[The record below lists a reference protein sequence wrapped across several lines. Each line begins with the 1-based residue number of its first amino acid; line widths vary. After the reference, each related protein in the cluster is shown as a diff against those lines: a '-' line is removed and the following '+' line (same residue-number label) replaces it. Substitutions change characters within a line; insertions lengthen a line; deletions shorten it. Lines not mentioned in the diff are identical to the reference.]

1 MPAAYN
7 PTAKYDV
14 KIWDEEFRK
23 TPTRTLMARIY
34 QPQGP
39 GPFPTLLDL
48 HGGAWNEKDRT
59 AEERMDEALAR
70 SGMLVVAVDLRL
82 APVTPYP
89 GSIQDGNYAVRWL
102 KHKASQWKGDPTGVG
117 IFGSSTGGYVAEL
130 VAMKPRDPRYAALPL
145 AEAPNV
151 DASLSYVIA
160 RSPIS
165 DPVARFENAERKKR
179 ESMMQRTKNY
189 FVPWESIYEGNPQQI
204 LDRGENVTLPPIFI
218 MQGELDDNVIPPIQR
233 KFADAYRKAGGE
245 CQLEVFTGCDHMWVH
260 DPGPQTDRAQEMAKA
275 FVAKQ
280 LRALQ
285 QAA

>member
-1 MPAAYN
+1 MAAAYN
-7 PTAKYDV
+7 PAAQYEIKVWDV
-14 KIWDEEFRK
+14 EFRK

-48 HGGAWNEKDRT
+48 HGGAWNDKDRL
-59 AEERMDEALAR
+59 AGPRMDEALAR
-70 SGMLVVAVDLRL
+70 SGILVVAVDLRL
-82 APVTPYP
+82 APETPYP
-89 GSIQDGNYAVRWL
+89 GSVQDGNYAVRWL
-102 KHKASQWKGDPTGVG
+102 KHKAPEWNGDPTGIG

-130 VAMKPRDPRYAALPL
+130 VGMRPRDTRYNALPL
-145 AEAPNV
+145 ADAPNV
-151 DASLSYVIA
+151 DASVAYLIG

-165 DPVARFENAERKKR
+165 DPFARFQNAENKKR
-179 ESMMQRTKNY
+179 EGMMQKTKNY

-204 LDRGENVTLPPIFI
+204 LDRGEKVTLPPILI
-218 MQGELDDNVIPPIQR
+218 MQGELDSNVIPPIQI

-245 CQLEVFTGCDHMWVH
+245 CHLEVFTGCDHMWVH

-275 FVAKQ
+275 FIAKQ

-285 QAA
+285 KAA

>member
-7 PTAKYDV
+7 PSAKYEV

-48 HGGAWNEKDRT
+48 HGGAWNDKDRT
-59 AEERMDEALAR
+59 AEPRMDEALAS

-82 APVTPYP
+82 APETPYP

-102 KHKASQWKGDPTGVG
+102 KHKAPQWNGDPSGIGV
-117 IFGSSTGGYVAEL
+117 FGSSTGGYVAEL
-130 VAMKPRDPRYAALPL
+130 VGMKPRDPRYTAIPL
-145 AEAPNV
+145 TEAPNL
-151 DASLSYVIA
+151 DATISYVIG

-165 DPVARFENAERKKR
+165 DPVARFKNAENRKR
-179 ESMMQRTKNY
+179 EGMMQNTKNY
-189 FVPWESIYEGNPQQI
+189 FVPWESIEEGNPQRI
-204 LDRGENVTLPPIFI
+204 LDRGEKVTLPPLLI
-218 MQGELDDNVIPPIQR
+218 MQGELDSNVIPPIQI
-233 KFADAYRKAGGE
+233 KFAESYRKAGGE
-245 CQLEVFTGCDHMWVH
+245 CHLEVFPGCDHMWVH

-275 FVAKQ
+275 FIAKH
-280 LRALQ
+280 LRALK